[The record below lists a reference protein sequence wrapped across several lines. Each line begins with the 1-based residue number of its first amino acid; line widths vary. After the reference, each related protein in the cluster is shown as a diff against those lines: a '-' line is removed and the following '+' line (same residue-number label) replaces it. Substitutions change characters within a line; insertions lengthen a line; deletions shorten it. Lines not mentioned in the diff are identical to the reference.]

1 MPKDRVVV
9 GIDIGSS
16 KICTLIATVSES
28 DLVNIIGSATVPSS
42 GIKKSQVVDIDG
54 AVKAITA
61 GVEAAERM
69 AGYSISSAFV
79 GVGGTNISCQN
90 SHGVVAVA
98 EPQEE
103 IKVEDVSRVTEAARA
118 ISLPSDREILHVLP
132 RNFIVDSQEGIK
144 DPIGMTGVRLEV
156 DTHIISGAATTM
168 RNLAKCVSELGIDI
182 EGLVFA
188 GLASSESVLSE
199 TEKELGVILID
210 LGGGTT
216 NVCMFVDGALAHS
229 AVIPVGARNIT
240 ADLAI
245 GLRVS
250 LDSAEKIKL
259 FFSQPP
265 KTVAQ
270 PKEENKTKGRTKNE
284 EIDLSPLNLSEEIRT
299 VSRKTLFEGII
310 KPRLTEIFSL
320 VEMEIKKSG
329 FAGLTPAG
337 AVLCGGG
344 AKTVGAVET
353 CKKILAMPVHVG
365 SPQKMTGLIDEV
377 SSCEFATSV
386 GIVLYGARQERARG
400 GFGKKL
406 PLSKNQLS
414 KIFAK
419 AINFI
424 KSFLP

>member
-16 KICTLIATVSES
+16 KVCTLIATAVES
-28 DLVNIIGSATVPSS
+28 GLVNIIGSAIVPSS
-42 GIKKSQVVDIDG
+42 GIKKTQVVDIDE
-54 AVKAITA
+54 AVKAIMA
-61 GVEAAERM
+61 SVEAAERM
-69 AGYSISSAFV
+69 AGYSVSSAFV
-79 GVGGTNISCQN
+79 GAGGTHITCQN

-98 EPQEE
+98 EPQGE
-103 IKVEDVSRVTEAARA
+103 IGIDDVSRVTEAAQA

-168 RNLAKCVSELGIDI
+168 RNLAKCVSEIGIDI
-182 EGLVFA
+182 EALVFS
-188 GLASSESVLSE
+188 GLASSEAVLSE
-199 TEKELGVILID
+199 TEKELGVILVD

-216 NVCMFVDGALAHS
+216 DICMFVDGALAHS
-229 AVIPVGARNIT
+229 AVIPVGAKNIT

-265 KTVAQ
+265 KTVAK
-270 PKEENKTKGRTKNE
+270 PGGRDKTGEKAKNE
-284 EIDLSPLNLSEEIRT
+284 EMDLSPLSLPEELKT
-299 VSRKTLFEGII
+299 VSKKTLFEGII
-310 KPRLTEIFSL
+310 KPRLMEIFSL

-337 AVLCGGG
+337 IVLCGGG
-344 AKTVGAVET
+344 ANTKGAVEAA
-353 CKKILAMPVHVG
+353 KKVLAMPVHIS
-365 SPQKMTGLIDEV
+365 SPQKITGLIDEI
-377 SSCEFATSV
+377 SAPEFAASV
-386 GIVLYGARQERARG
+386 GLVLYGVRQERKG
-400 GFGKKL
+400 GRLGKGL
-406 PLSKNQLS
+406 PLGRDQFGR
-414 KIFAK
+414 IFERVV
-419 AINFI
+419 NFI